1 MLIETFVET
10 WHLTASTTINSE
22 ISFIDEEP
30 DPNGV
35 KNWLKGNGLDL
46 VEKAETASGL
56 SLQVFPDGRFVEEK
70 HTDTKTDSKVDRF
83 DGEGVLNPDPF
94 TLTGTLKS
102 NTYGV
107 FLEQASVPSWANS
120 SANSSERYDAFVRF
134 DDGDTKISDSIEIQ
148 GNNLIRT
155 VNVVTDE
162 LYLMRVVYVYT
173 RN

>member
-1 MLIETFVET
+1 MVIETFVGT

-22 ISFIDEEP
+22 ISFVGEEP

-35 KNWLKGNGLDL
+35 NNWLKGNGQELI
-46 VEKAETASGL
+46 EKAETTSGL
-56 SLQVFPDGRFVEEK
+56 SLKISSNGSFIEEK
-70 HTDTKTDSKVDRF
+70 NADTKVDRF
-83 DGEGVLNPDPF
+83 DGEGVLSLDAF

-102 NTYGV
+102 NSYGV
-107 FLEQASVPSWANS
+107 FLEQSSIPSWANS
-120 SANSSERYDAFVRF
+120 STSAPEKYDAFVRF

-148 GNNLIRT
+148 GNTLIRT

-162 LYLMRVVYVYT
+162 LYLMRVVYLYT